1 VMNLKKLWHNLGS
14 EIYQIVT
21 KRLQNKLP
29 IVTKRLQLIC
39 TLTSISQK
47 VPTDGLTL
55 HSLTKLKKPSVR

>member
-1 VMNLKKLWHNLGS
+1 MNLKKLWHNLGS

-47 VPTDGLTL
+47 VPTDGFPYK
-55 HSLTKLKKPSVR
+55 SLQNITKLK